1 MSAEKPSTHITP
13 FRIDI
18 PSAALDDLRDR
29 LDRTRWP
36 DDELPGIGWSQGVPP
51 AYLRDL
57 AAFWRHSYDWR
68 AHEAELNELPQFTT
82 KIDGAN
88 LHFVHA
94 RSPRPGALPVVLMH
108 GWPGSILEHAALVD
122 PLTADGLD
130 VVVLSLPGFGLS
142 GPTRAPGWDIVRIAH
157 AGAELMRRL
166 GYDRY
171 ALHGSDWGAMIAR
184 EWGRLHPDHVAGVH
198 VTMLLSTMATAE
210 PTEQE
215 AAGLT
220 EAEID
225 RMRASVA
232 RRAHNQREEMGY
244 GILQSTRPQTLGF
257 ALTDSPVGQLAWI
270 IEKFKA
276 FSDCGESPEDAIG
289 RDTLLTNVMLYW
301 LTGTAT
307 SSARLYYETAHAGTG
322 FAGVTEPSPTPTGL
336 ASFPADTSVPVR
348 LLAERVDNIVHWTEF
363 PRGGHF
369 PGLETPGL
377 LLTDLQTFLRNLR

>member
-1 MSAEKPSTHITP
+1 MSADTASGQVTP

-18 PSAALDDLRDR
+18 PSAALADLHER

-36 DDELPGIGWSQGVPP
+36 DDEMPGIGWSQGVPP

-57 AAFWRHSYDWR
+57 ATSWRHAYDWR
-68 AHEAELNELPQFTT
+68 PHEAELNKLPQFTT
-82 KIDGAN
+82 EIDGAN
-88 LHFVHA
+88 LHFIHA
-94 RSPRPGALPVVLMH
+94 RAPRSHTLPVVLMH
-108 GWPGSILEHAALVD
+108 GWPGSILEHTALVE
-122 PLTADGLD
+122 PLTADGHD
-130 VVVLSLPGFGLS
+130 VVVLSLPGFGFS

-184 EWGRLHPDHVAGVH
+184 EWGRLHPDQVARIH
-198 VTMLLSTMATAE
+198 VTTLLSAAATAE

-220 EAEID
+220 EAEIV
-225 RMRASVA
+225 RMRASAA
-232 RRAHNQREEMGY
+232 RRARNQREEMGY

-257 ALTDSPVGQLAWI
+257 ALTDSLVGQLAWI
-270 IEKFKA
+270 LEKFKA
-276 FSDCGESPEDAIG
+276 FSDCRESPEEVIDRG
-289 RDTLLTNVMLYW
+289 TLLTNVMVYW

-322 FAGVTEPSPTPTGL
+322 FAGATEPSSTPTGL

-348 LLAERVDNIVHWTEF
+348 HLAERTDNIVHWTEF

-369 PGLETPGL
+369 PGLETPDL
-377 LLTDLQTFLRNLR
+377 LLTDLRTFLRNLR